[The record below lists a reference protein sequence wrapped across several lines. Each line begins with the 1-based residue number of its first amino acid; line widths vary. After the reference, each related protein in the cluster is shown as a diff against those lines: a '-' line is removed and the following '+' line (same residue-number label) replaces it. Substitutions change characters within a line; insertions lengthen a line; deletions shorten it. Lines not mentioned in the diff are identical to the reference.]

1 MKKLK
6 LYIASSLDGFIAR
19 EDGDLKWLTEAPN
32 PENDDHGYAAFLE
45 TVDTV
50 LMGNSTYKWVVAEG
64 MPDPYPDKKNFVFT
78 RGEAG
83 TTGNINYIND
93 DPVVFTSELKKG
105 DGKDIFLVGG
115 GELIRQLLA
124 AGLIDE
130 MIIFIVPVFL
140 GRGIRLF
147 PETENPLTLNYL
159 VTKVEVRSNG
169 FIELNVIRTRIH
181 TD

>member
-78 RGEAG
+78 RRESR
-83 TTGNINYIND
+83 TEGNINYIND
-93 DPVVFTSELKKG
+93 DPVAFTVELKKG

-115 GELIRQLLA
+115 GELIKQLLA

-147 PETENPLTLNYL
+147 PETENPLTLNYKAEEIQL
-159 VTKVEVRSNG
+159 RSNG
-169 FIELNVIRTRIH
+169 FIQLNVKCEM
-181 TD
+181 

>member
-6 LYIASSLDGFIAR
+6 LYVASSLDGFIAR
-19 EDGDLKWLTEAPN
+19 EDDDLKWLTEAPN

-50 LMGNSTYKWVVAEG
+50 LMGNSTYKWVVAEW
-64 MPDPYPDKKNFVFT
+64 MPNPYPDLKNYVFT
-78 RGEAG
+78 RGEAK
-83 TTGNINYIND
+83 TSGNINYIND
-93 DPVVFTSELKKG
+93 DPVAFTAELKKG

-115 GELIRQLLA
+115 GELIKQLLA

-130 MIIFIVPVFL
+130 MIIFIVPVVL

-147 PETENPLTLNYL
+147 PETDNPLTLQFKTET
-159 VTKVEVRSNG
+159 VQRRSNY
-169 FIELNVIRTRIH
+169 FIEICLKG
-181 TD
+181 

>member
-19 EDGDLKWLTEAPN
+19 EDGNLKWLTEAPN

-50 LMGNSTYKWVVAEG
+50 LMGNSTHKWVVAEG
-64 MPDPYPDKKNFVFT
+64 IADPYPEMKNFVFT
-78 RGEAG
+78 RGEARIVG
-83 TTGNINYIND
+83 DINYIND
-93 DPVVFTSELKKG
+93 DPVVFTKELKNG

-115 GELIRQLLA
+115 GELIKQLLA
-124 AGLIDE
+124 AELIDQ
-130 MIIFIVPVFL
+130 MIIFIVPVVL

-147 PETENPLTLNYL
+147 PEADSPLNLNFI
-159 VTKVEVRSNG
+159 TKDVQVRTNG
-169 FIELNVIRTRIH
+169 FVQMEFLKG
-181 TD
+181 

>member
-78 RGEAG
+78 CGEGGAA
-83 TTGNINYIND
+83 GNINYIND
-93 DPVVFTSELKKG
+93 DPVAFTTELKKG
-105 DGKDIFLVGG
+105 EGKDIFLVGG
-115 GELIRQLLA
+115 GELIKQLLA

-130 MIIFIVPVFL
+130 MIIFIVPVIL

-147 PETENPLTLNYL
+147 PETENPLTLQFKTET
-159 VTKVEVRSNG
+159 VQRRSNN
-169 FIELNVIRTRIH
+169 FIEICLKG
-181 TD
+181 